1 MMSQNIPG
9 SAHTTQD
16 ASAEISA
23 RLPSNIS
30 EPVIKNI
37 KLKFQNL
44 VINNPSKLDSFT
56 PPKPKDSSKT
66 PRKRSD
72 LSLSNRSS
80 LEYSLPKLKIT
91 SSSTSSELSSALP
104 PPSNTN
110 SHKTKSLKIKISTPL
125 LNNNTTPS
133 IKLKMRTSSSS
144 SSLSSTFSNI
154 NSENILSSDLNSD
167 IFSNSTDFTNSIS
180 VSNNEP
186 SSKNPLLEP
195 NSKNNLISDQ
205 SSSQNTTSNS
215 SLPSP
220 VSSTAVT
227 SNKLINLESNSTSTN
242 SPLSSKYVHPSLFY
256 LYFTTIQRPTDTS
269 DQNLTTPNTEP
280 NSSNNIQNTSI
291 SNPLKISFSNTEI
304 DNQQPH
310 QIQNSKNDLIPS
322 VTNLNT
328 LVDTNPVNE
337 SLLNPTTSNTL
348 SNSSN
353 AKNSIFSDTNN
364 TDFNTSQNQSL
375 ANANNEPL
383 QESPSNINDTENP
396 QVTISDLFE
405 LVYSGDIKSFYQYIS
420 NSESLNLDLDAFGP
434 ISLNRDRRLADPVVT
449 KKSSSKRSNNKGL
462 QSQKNDV
469 INNINDNSDLPSD
482 IGEGFW
488 TLLHASCYYGRT
500 KMVAILCQ
508 SNKVD
513 VEKTDSLHGSTAVGW
528 AAYGGHPNTLSRL
541 IVDGNPNLNVKNNHG
556 QSPIDM
562 VPNPESLKWKSM
574 LDTSEESIKKRRKST
589 KKLVIL
595 DPSTP
600 NTTKTSQNKPPVDS
614 SVRTTTRTRSAITST
629 PKTSKPPVEED
640 DDDDDD
646 TFSDSSSTL
655 DKNKQPNSPT
665 KKPSKNPAQDLEG
678 SDGPSEKAST
688 LRKMYPSLN
697 WEDLPAEKKKSL
709 LEKSPPEI
717 KAMSELLEAVLFH
730 TDIEGDRLSGVFESL
745 PDFDDYPDYYEV
757 FKDPISL
764 DLVSYRLFNLKY
776 TSFSQFDSDI
786 IRIFHNACY
795 YNVHGSEIYTDS
807 LALLS
812 VYCSARRSIVEKYNI
827 KFDLKIAEQKP
838 LRGRYVPRALEGDL
852 DLAVGDCVLASTVDK
867 KEKLGIILRISVS
880 GPRDRVIILD
890 LMWFLRPSETDLP
903 SFNNSYPHELV
914 LDPTLSIGVQAK
926 SVTKR
931 VVILPIKTYVGFYP
945 SGFEKEDVYL
955 CEYTLIPNSK
965 RVMPLTVWP
974 SPSPL
979 QQPVDHYINFHKY
992 PYPLP
997 IKRVPLDLWDN
1008 PRYLPNP
1015 PPAPQNIN
1023 SLQVIQ
1029 NIQRNNS
1036 TMNALRSTP
1045 VQYTPPTAFT
1055 NPSQPTSSN
1064 TPSNNNRP
1072 LQRPPFNPSMLNNQQ
1087 YRPYMN
1093 FSSTPKPNQMNQNP
1107 FTPQS
1112 SLQNP
1117 NLNIKQQIN
1126 PIQTPATSQ
1135 PQNIYFDK
1143 YIKQNVPSI
1152 SQPNFAQDSTTQQNQ
1167 MIPSQTNPNQL
1178 NPSNINPNQ
1187 MIQNQMNPNQINSN
1201 QMIPN
1206 QINPN
1211 QMIPNQMYIRPHG
1224 TSNLPTQPYDI
1235 RQQPNS
1241 SYSNTSTLYKNTPS
1255 NLSMNSAVSQTPNPS
1270 LQKNNTKEIS
1280 LDEDVNVFKR
1290 LGEREFI
1297 SQLSNPNTGESSS
1310 SPLSNISNSGL
1321 FCLQIS
1327 GIYNSQN
1334 SGIKNL
1340 NSDLNLFQ
1348 HWNSN
1353 LLTNFNHSIQVPSH
1367 ICRILLRP
1375 IYPITNDFQKNDSTY
1390 ENIGTGYISDERI
1403 TCSLNLN
1410 HVEPQFMQGLYDPL
1424 SESSDK
1430 IVGESVPTNTKTPMI
1445 NLDSLH
1451 KDDISTLE
1459 KPNLVN
1465 LKGNL
1470 ERINQFLW
1478 RKNLIFDAAILP
1490 GLNIIKIEFN
1500 PPTLWESMLCSL
1512 QKNNTPSPACTDTS
1526 NVSGP
1531 DTSLQPK
1538 PSSNPDTSN
1547 SHPRVFI
1554 NRPITHTIFITRV

>member
-1 MMSQNIPG
+1 MMSHNTPG
-9 SAHTTQD
+9 SAQTSQD
-16 ASAEISA
+16 SCAEIPA
-23 RLPSNIS
+23 HLPSNPP

-44 VINNPSKLDSFT
+44 VINSPSKLDPFT
-56 PPKPKDSSKT
+56 SPKPKDSSKT

-72 LSLSNRSS
+72 FSLSNRSS
-80 LEYSLPKLKIT
+80 LDCSLPKLKIT
-91 SSSTSSELSSALP
+91 SSSTSSDLSSALP

-110 SHKTKSLKIKISTPL
+110 PHKTKSLKIKISTPL
-125 LNNNTTPS
+125 LNSNTTPS

-154 NSENILSSDLNSD
+154 NSENILSSELNSD
-167 IFSNSTDFTNSIS
+167 IISNSSDFTKSIS
-180 VSNNEP
+180 IPNNEP
-186 SSKNPLLEP
+186 SNNISLLQPKSPPQHNDFDP
-195 NSKNNLISDQ
+195 NNKQTTPQ
-205 SSSQNTTSNS
+205 SSSQNTTSSNS
-215 SLPSP
+215 VPSP
-220 VSSTAVT
+220 NSSTAVT
-227 SNKLINLESNSTSTN
+227 SNKLLDFAPNQTSTIPPLN
-242 SPLSSKYVHPSLFY
+242 SKLS
-256 LYFTTIQRPTDTS
+256 TDVS
-269 DQNLTTPNTEP
+269 DQNL
-280 NSSNNIQNTSI
+280 
-291 SNPLKISFSNTEI
+291 
-304 DNQQPH
+304 PH
-310 QIQNSKNDLIPS
+310 QIQNSKNNLTPS
-322 VTNLNT
+322 TTNLNT
-328 LVDTNPVNE
+328 YVDNNPVNQYL
-337 SLLNPTTSNTL
+337 SNPTISNTHPN
-348 SNSSN
+348 SNNDNNSTSPTTHNSN
-353 AKNSIFSDTNN
+353 VNI
-364 TDFNTSQNQSL
+364 SQNQTLPSTI
-375 ANANNEPL
+375 NEPR
-383 QESPSNINDTENP
+383 QESPSNINDIVNS

-405 LVYSGDIKSFYQYIS
+405 LVYSGDIKSFYQHIS
-420 NSESLNLDLDAFGP
+420 NSENLNLDLDAFGP
-434 ISLNRDRRLADPVVT
+434 ISLNRDRRLAVPAIT
-449 KKSSSKRSNNKGL
+449 KKSSSKRSNNKD
-462 QSQKNDV
+462 SQPQNNDD
-469 INNINDNSDLPSD
+469 INNNNDISDSSSEQ
-482 IGEGFW
+482 GEGFW

-508 SNKVD
+508 SNKVN

-574 LDTSEESIKKRRKST
+574 LDASEESIKKRRKST
-589 KKLVIL
+589 KKLLIL

-600 NTTKTSQNKPPVDS
+600 NTTKTSQIKPHADS
-614 SVRTTTRTRSAITST
+614 SVRTTTRTRSTISST
-629 PKTSKPPVEED
+629 PKTSKPPVED
-640 DDDDDD
+640 DGDDD
-646 TFSDSSSTL
+646 TFSDLSSNL

-665 KKPSKNPAQDLEG
+665 KKSSKTPAQDLEG
-678 SDGPSEKAST
+678 NVGPSEKAIA

-697 WEDLPAEKKKSL
+697 WEDLPAEKKNSL
-709 LEKSPPEI
+709 LEKCPPEI

-890 LMWFLRPSETDLP
+890 LMWFLHPSETNLP

-945 SGFEKEDVYL
+945 SGFDKEDVYL
-955 CEYTLIPNSK
+955 CEYTLIPNSQK
-965 RVMPLTVWP
+965 AMPLTVWP

-1036 TMNALRSTP
+1036 SMNALRSTP
-1045 VQYTPPTAFT
+1045 VQYTPPTTFS

-1093 FSSTPKPNQMNQNP
+1093 FTSTPRPNQINQNS

-1117 NLNIKQQIN
+1117 SLNFKQQIN
-1126 PIQTPATSQ
+1126 PTNTPATSQ
-1135 PQNIYFDK
+1135 PQITRFDK
-1143 YIKQNVPSI
+1143 YNKQNAPSI
-1152 SQPNFAQDSTTQQNQ
+1152 PQPKFAQDSTAQQTQMNPIL
-1167 MIPSQTNPNQL
+1167 MNPNQL
-1178 NPSNINPNQ
+1178 TPN
-1187 MIQNQMNPNQINSN
+1187 NN
-1201 QMIPN
+1201 
-1206 QINPN
+1206 NPN
-1211 QMIPNQMYIRPHG
+1211 QMIPNQMNPNQLIPNQMYIRPLG
-1224 TSNLPTQPYDI
+1224 TNNLAAQPYDI
-1235 RQQPNS
+1235 RQQPNGN
-1241 SYSNTSTLYKNTPS
+1241 YSNTPTLYKNTPS

-1270 LQKNNTKEIS
+1270 LQKDNTKEIS
-1280 LDEDVNVFKR
+1280 LAEDINVFKS

-1297 SQLSNPNTGESSS
+1297 SQFSNPNSGESFS
-1310 SPLSNISNSGL
+1310 SPLSSISNSGL

-1327 GIYNSQN
+1327 GIYSSQI
-1334 SGIKNL
+1334 SGIKSV
-1340 NSDLNLFQ
+1340 NSEPNLFQ
-1348 HWNSN
+1348 HWNSK
-1353 LLTNFNHSIQVPSH
+1353 LLTNYNHSIQVPSH

-1390 ENIGTGYISDERI
+1390 ESIGTGYITDERI

-1410 HVEPQFMQGLYDPL
+1410 NIEPQFMQELYDPL
-1424 SESSDK
+1424 SVNSDK
-1430 IVGESVPTNTKTPMI
+1430 IAGISVPSNTNTPIK
-1445 NLDSLH
+1445 NLDSLG
-1451 KDDISTLE
+1451 KDCVSTME
-1459 KPNLVN
+1459 KQNLVN
-1465 LKGNL
+1465 SKGNL
-1470 ERINQFLW
+1470 ENVNLFLW

-1500 PPTLWESMLCSL
+1500 PPNLWEPMLCSL
-1512 QKNNTPSPACTDTS
+1512 QKKITVLPATIDPS

-1531 DTSLQPK
+1531 DSSLHPN
-1538 PSSNPDTSN
+1538 PSNDPDTSN
-1547 SHPRVFI
+1547 SHHRVII
-1554 NRPITHTIFITRV
+1554 NRPIIHTIFITRV